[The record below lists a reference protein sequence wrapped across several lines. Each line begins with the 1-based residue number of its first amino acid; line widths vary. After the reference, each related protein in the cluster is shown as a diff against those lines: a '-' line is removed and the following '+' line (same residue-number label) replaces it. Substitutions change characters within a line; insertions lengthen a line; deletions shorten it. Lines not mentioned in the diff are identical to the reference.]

1 MLIQP
6 GHGPNDR
13 QLRWF
18 AGLWFPA
25 MCGVIGAAVRA
36 AAQPNLA
43 IAIWTVGLVLGVSGL
58 LRPASVRPVYAA
70 LMRVTLPIA
79 WIMSHAILTI
89 MYFAII
95 TPVALVVRL
104 FYDPMTRTFDR
115 HAASYWVRRTT
126 SAPSRYFR
134 QF

>member
-6 GHGPNDR
+6 GHRPSDR

-36 AAQPNLA
+36 ARPNLA
-43 IAIWTVGLVLGVSGL
+43 VAVWAIGAVVSMSGLV
-58 LRPASVRPVYAA
+58 RPAIVRPVYAT
-70 LMRVTLPIA
+70 LMWVTFPIA
-79 WIMSHAILTI
+79 WIMSHAILAL
-89 MYFAII
+89 MYFVII

-104 FYDPMTRTFDR
+104 FYDPLTRRFDR
-115 HAASYWVRRTT
+115 EASSYWTPRTT
-126 SAPSRYFR
+126 SEPSRYFR

>member
-6 GHGPNDR
+6 GHRPNDR

-25 MCGVIGAAVRA
+25 MCAVIGSVVRA
-36 AAQPNLA
+36 ARPDLA
-43 IAIWTVGLVLGVSGL
+43 ITIWAVGLVLGMSGL
-58 LRPASVRPVYAA
+58 VRPAIVRPVYAA
-70 LMRVTLPIA
+70 LMWITFPIA
-79 WIMSHAILTI
+79 WIMSHAILAL
-89 MYFAII
+89 MYFLII
-95 TPVALVVRL
+95 TPVALVARL
-104 FYDPMTRTFDR
+104 FYDPMARTFDR
-115 HAASYWVRRTT
+115 RASSYWVLRTT

>member
-6 GHGPNDR
+6 AHGPNDR

-36 AAQPNLA
+36 AQPNLA
-43 IAIWTVGLVLGVSGL
+43 IAIWVVGLALGAGGL
-58 LRPASVRPVYAA
+58 MRPAIVRPVYAA
-70 LMRVTLPIA
+70 LMWATFPIA
-79 WIMSHAILTI
+79 WIMSHAILAI
-89 MYFAII
+89 MYFGII
-95 TPVALVVRL
+95 TPVAMVVRL
-104 FYDPMTRTFDR
+104 FYDPMARKLDR
-115 HAASYWVRRTT
+115 RSSSYWMVRTA
-126 SAPSRYFR
+126 SPASRYFR